1 MARYVNTTKEQE
13 RLNSSQEGYWE
24 YSKSNSLSDVGM
36 KSGKNIFL
44 KPKIIFFSGYLD
56 IAYCSCSYPIRHAMH
71 NGLIRDQGWLL
82 VAKWRLL
89 SKVSGV
95 LYRTC
100 TENMQ
105 RFTEKSPR
113 QDTIDYQL

>member
-1 MARYVNTTKEQE
+1 MN
-13 RLNSSQEGYWE
+13 
-24 YSKSNSLSDVGM
+24 
-36 KSGKNIFL
+36 SGKNIFL
-44 KPKIIFFSGYLD
+44 KPKIVFFSAVIWILL
-56 IAYCSCSYPIRHAMH
+56 IVVVLLSCSYLPITHAMH